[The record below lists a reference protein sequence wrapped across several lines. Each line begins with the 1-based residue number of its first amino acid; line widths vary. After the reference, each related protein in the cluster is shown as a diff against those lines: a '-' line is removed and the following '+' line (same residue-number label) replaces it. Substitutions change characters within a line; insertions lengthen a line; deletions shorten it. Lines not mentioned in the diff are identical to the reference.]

1 MISYFSFSS
10 KWATGRVAP
19 TPMRYFLL
27 LFFLVAAPVAH
38 AQTTGLQLFDRIV
51 DGEIVNNR
59 ALPGGTEVWLVRW
72 PEARAM
78 RLREGYEPII
88 AGLATAEE
96 DELAADGQTI
106 GRYATTRVGRRSLY
120 VLARTPSGKLMQS
133 YVKTGDAGWQPG
145 YDAVSSGRVSMGI
158 VPASVEGRIRAALA
172 ARDASNRAGESEGP
186 GDPPPVT
193 LPGAPEPS
201 EPDTIAEALSIP
213 DSLAALADSS
223 DALIAAMPA
232 ERDQLEV
239 ELGEDETPMPWGWLL
254 LGLVVGALIG
264 ASIAA
269 SMASRRMKRQR
280 ELFAAGPPGA
290 PYPPADDPELY

>member
-1 MISYFSFSS
+1 
-10 KWATGRVAP
+10 
-19 TPMRYFLL
+19 MRYFLL
-27 LFFLVAAPVAH
+27 LFFLVAAPAIH

-51 DGEIVNNR
+51 GGEIVNNR

-120 VLARTPSGKLMQS
+120 VLARTPRGELMQS

-158 VPASVEGRIRAALA
+158 VPASVEGRIRAALD
-172 ARDASNRAGESEGP
+172 ARDASNRAGDGEGP
-186 GDPPPVT
+186 GDPPLVE

-201 EPDTIAEALSIP
+201 EPDTIAEAIVIP
-213 DSLAALADSS
+213 DSLAALAQS
-223 DALIAAMPA
+223 DAPLVSTSPEPDALNTG
-232 ERDQLEV
+232 LE
-239 ELGEDETPMPWGWLL
+239 ETAPMPWGWLL
-254 LGLVVGALIG
+254 IGLVIGGLVGA
-264 ASIAA
+264 AIAV
-269 SMASRRMKRQR
+269 SLASRRLKRQR

-290 PYPPADDPELY
+290 AYPPADDPELY

>member
-1 MISYFSFSS
+1 ML
-10 KWATGRVAP
+10 
-19 TPMRYFLL
+19 RYLLL
-27 LFFLVAAPVAH
+27 LFLFAPAAH

-51 DGEIVNNR
+51 DGQIVNNR
-59 ALPGGTEVWLVRW
+59 ALPGGTDVWLVRW

-106 GRYATTRVGRRSLY
+106 GRYATTKVGRRSLY
-120 VLARTPSGKLMQS
+120 VLARMPNGNLMQS

-145 YDAVSSGRVSMGI
+145 YDAVGTGRVSMGA
-158 VPASVEGRIRAALA
+158 VPSSVEGRIRAALA
-172 ARDASNRAGESEGP
+172 ARDASNRAGEDEGP
-186 GDPPPVT
+186 GDPTPVT

-201 EPDTIAEALSIP
+201 EPDTIAESLVIP
-213 DSLAALADSS
+213 DSLAALADAN
-223 DALIAAMPA
+223 DALIATMPA
-232 ERDQLEV
+232 ERDV
-239 ELGEDETPMPWGWLL
+239 LGTAEPNEAPLPWGWLL
-254 LGLVVGALIG
+254 LGLVVGALVG

-290 PYPPADDPELY
+290 PYPSSDDPELY

>member
-1 MISYFSFSS
+1 
-10 KWATGRVAP
+10 
-19 TPMRYFLL
+19 MRFLPLLVLL
-27 LFFLVAAPVAH
+27 LAAPDAYS
-38 AQTTGLQLFDRIV
+38 QTTGLQLFDRIV
-51 DGEIVNNR
+51 GGEIVNNR

-120 VLARTPSGKLMQS
+120 VLAQMPSGKLMQS

-145 YDAVSSGRVSMGI
+145 YDAIGTGRVSMGV
-158 VPASVEGRIRAALA
+158 VPAAVESRIRAALA
-172 ARDASNRAGESEGP
+172 ARDASNEAGEDEGP

-201 EPDTIAEALSIP
+201 EPDTIAEALAIP

-223 DALIAAMPA
+223 DPMIATMPA
-232 ERDQLEV
+232 ERDALAV
-239 ELGEDETPMPWGWLL
+239 AGEDEAPMPWGWLL

-264 ASIAA
+264 ASVAA
-269 SMASRRMKRQR
+269 SLGSRRLKRQR